1 MSSIGPLPRWKL
13 RGLMDWDG
21 LGASLHLLSS
31 GPFWQVGQHI
41 FSLRSAE
48 AKVQQVF
55 GRPSPVPFGRAKSFF
70 PASAVLRGSPETQ
83 GSSAE
88 RFKWQFR
95 AADVL
100 ELRFPAQTSKISR
113 SLAIVIPKWLKPP
126 SYDDW
131 PNLLY
136 DYIILHTISTTAIS
150 CHGSSTQAGRTFKVA
165 APSAGRTQ
173 MKTADGS
180 SEMSVFENAV
190 FLRH

>member
-1 MSSIGPLPRWKL
+1 MIDVLNWPPAKVEAERS
-13 RGLMDWDG
+13 MDWDG

-31 GPFWQVGQHI
+31 GPFWQVGQHV

-126 SYDDW
+126 SYDW

-136 DYIILHTISTTAIS
+136 DYIIHGSTANS
-150 CHGSSTQAGRTFKVA
+150 CHGSSTAGRTFKVA

-173 MKTADGS
+173 MKTGRT
-180 SEMSVFENAV
+180 AV
-190 FLRH
+190 LK